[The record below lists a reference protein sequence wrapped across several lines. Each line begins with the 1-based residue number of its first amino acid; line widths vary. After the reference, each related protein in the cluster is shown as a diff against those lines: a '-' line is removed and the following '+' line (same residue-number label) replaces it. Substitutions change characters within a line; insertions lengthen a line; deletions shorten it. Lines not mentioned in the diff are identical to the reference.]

1 METLTISSSQ
11 KLFLPRSI
19 SRKMAANIVMPPINT
34 VEAAKRLLAAGAG
47 ASGFS

>member
-19 SRKMAANIVMPPINT
+19 SRKTAANIVMPHT